1 MHLRRCLILT
11 AIVLS
16 PLAQARADDK
26 DEEIAKLR
34 KENAE
39 LRKLLEKEREV
50 ARLQELVA
58 REAER
63 RARAAAEAEAAKART
78 ALEAEAQNLKK
89 AQAVLKAEADARRAA
104 TEEALK
110 RAAAAADLSDARA
123 KDTDLLRKR
132 LAEALAE
139 REKFFEEKDHLL
151 KKSVNADLELRA
163 ARARAQQLLE
173 RIEELEKG
181 GRAKPA
187 QDVPPPPSG
196 LRGRVEQVLADGLV
210 KLNVGADAGLA
221 AGQAL
226 EAARV
231 DKDDPKKSRYVGKLK
246 VVKVGA
252 KDAVAKFEG
261 GTKEKIMAGDEV
273 FGRLESP

>member
-11 AIVLS
+11 TFVLS

-26 DEEIAKLR
+26 DEEIATLR

-39 LRKLLEKEREV
+39 LRKLVEKQREV
-50 ARLQELVA
+50 AKLQELVA

-63 RARAAAEAEAAKART
+63 RARAAEAEAAKART
-78 ALEAEAQNLKK
+78 ALEAEMQNLKK
-89 AQAVLKAEADARRAA
+89 AQAVLKVEADARRAA
-104 TEEALK
+104 AEEALK

-123 KDTDLLRKR
+123 KDIDLLRKR
-132 LAEALAE
+132 LAETLAE

-151 KKSVNADLELRA
+151 KKGVNADLELRA

-181 GRAKPA
+181 GRTKPA
-187 QDVPPPPSG
+187 QDVPSPPSG

-273 FGRLESP
+273 FGRLERQ